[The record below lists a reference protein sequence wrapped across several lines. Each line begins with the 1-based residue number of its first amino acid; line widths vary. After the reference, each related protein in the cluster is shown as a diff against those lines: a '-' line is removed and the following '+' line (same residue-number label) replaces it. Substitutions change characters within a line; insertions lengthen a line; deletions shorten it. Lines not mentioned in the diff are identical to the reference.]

1 MTAKEVFSSLLDA
14 ARAAG
19 MGLHAIPKDR
29 RMQIDEATV
38 RHVARL
44 ARIKVS
50 EQETASL
57 KRELTS
63 ILEWVEQLGE
73 VDTSAVEPMTR
84 MGDMKLPLRKDEVTA
99 GNMADAVVKNA
110 PLTEDHYFLVP
121 KVVE

>member
-1 MTAKEVFSSLLDA
+1 
-14 ARAAG
+14 
-19 MGLHAIPKDR
+19 
-29 RMQIDEATV
+29 MQIDEATV
-38 RHVARL
+38 RHVASL

-50 EQETASL
+50 EQETAAL

-63 ILEWVEQLGE
+63 ILDWVEQLGE

-84 MGDMKLPLRKDEVTA
+84 MGDMKLPRRKDEVTA
-99 GNMADAVVKNA
+99 GDMAEAVVKNA

>member
-1 MTAKEVFSSLLDA
+1 
-14 ARAAG
+14 
-19 MGLHAIPKDR
+19 
-29 RMQIDEATV
+29 MQIDEATV

-63 ILEWVEQLGE
+63 ILQWVEQLGE
-73 VDTSAVEPMTR
+73 VDTSAVEPLTR
-84 MGDMKLPLRKDEVTA
+84 MGDMTLPQRKDVVTA
-99 GNMADAVVKNA
+99 GDMAAAVVKNA

>member
-1 MTAKEVFSSLLDA
+1 
-14 ARAAG
+14 
-19 MGLHAIPKDR
+19 
-29 RMQIDEATV
+29 MQIDEATV

-50 EQETASL
+50 ERETASL

-84 MGDMKLPLRKDEVTA
+84 MGDMKLPLRKDEVAA
-99 GNMADAVVKNA
+99 GEMADAIISNA

>member
-1 MTAKEVFSSLLDA
+1 
-14 ARAAG
+14 
-19 MGLHAIPKDR
+19 
-29 RMQIDEATV
+29 MQIDEATV

-50 EQETASL
+50 EPETASL

-63 ILEWVEQLGE
+63 ILQWVEQLGE

-99 GNMADAVVKNA
+99 GEIADDIVKNA

>member
-1 MTAKEVFSSLLDA
+1 
-14 ARAAG
+14 
-19 MGLHAIPKDR
+19 
-29 RMQIDEATV
+29 MQIDEATV

-50 EQETASL
+50 EQETTSL

-63 ILEWVEQLGE
+63 ILQWVEQLGE

-84 MGDMKLPLRKDEVTA
+84 MGEMKLPLRT
-99 GNMADAVVKNA
+99 DAVTSGDMAEAITSNA

>member
-1 MTAKEVFSSLLDA
+1 
-14 ARAAG
+14 
-19 MGLHAIPKDR
+19 
-29 RMQIDEATV
+29 MQIDEATV

-50 EQETASL
+50 EQETAAL

-63 ILEWVEQLGE
+63 ILDWVDQLGE

-99 GNMADAVVKNA
+99 GEIAEAIVKNA
-110 PLTEDHYFLVP
+110 PFTEDHYFLVP

>member
-1 MTAKEVFSSLLDA
+1 
-14 ARAAG
+14 
-19 MGLHAIPKDR
+19 
-29 RMQIDEATV
+29 MQIDEATV

-50 EQETASL
+50 AEETASL

-84 MGDMKLPLRKDEVTA
+84 MGDMKLPLRQDAVTV
-99 GNMADAVVKNA
+99 GDMAEAVVKNA

>member
-1 MTAKEVFSSLLDA
+1 
-14 ARAAG
+14 
-19 MGLHAIPKDR
+19 
-29 RMQIDEATV
+29 MQIDEATV

-44 ARIKVS
+44 ARIKVT
-50 EQETASL
+50 EQETAAL

-63 ILEWVEQLGE
+63 ILDWVEQLGE

-84 MGDMKLPLRKDEVTA
+84 MGDMKLPLRKDEVTVGEIA
-99 GNMADAVVKNA
+99 EAIVKNA

>member
-1 MTAKEVFSSLLDA
+1 
-14 ARAAG
+14 
-19 MGLHAIPKDR
+19 
-29 RMQIDEATV
+29 MQIDEATV

-50 EQETASL
+50 ERETVSL

-84 MGDMKLPLRKDEVTA
+84 MGDMKLPLRKDEVTS
-99 GNMADAVVKNA
+99 GEMADA
-110 PLTEDHYFLVP
+110 LM
-121 KVVE
+121 

>member
-1 MTAKEVFSSLLDA
+1 
-14 ARAAG
+14 
-19 MGLHAIPKDR
+19 
-29 RMQIDEATV
+29 MQIDEATV

-50 EQETASL
+50 PEETASL
-57 KRELTS
+57 ERELTS
-63 ILEWVEQLGE
+63 ILDWVEQLGE

-84 MGDMKLPLRKDEVTA
+84 VGEMKLPQRKDEVTSGDIA
-99 GNMADAVVKNA
+99 ADIVKNA